1 MAGSGATRP
10 GVTRIVHLTDL
21 HFGCEAPGLVAPLQ
35 AAIRQAR
42 PDLVVVTGD
51 LSHRARAAQFRAAVA
66 FLDGLAARYVTMP
79 GNHDVPLFDLA
90 ARVLWPF
97 RGWRRAVGAGQ
108 GLQVAC
114 GAARVFCANTAD
126 PWRWRRGVL
135 RAREQQQMR
144 DWLAQG
150 TGGMVNDGGAV
161 NILACHHPLVVP
173 PGFDRGETRGAAA
186 ALPLLAGAGVQVVLS
201 GHLHHWDI
209 GPGITATT
217 SGPVLHVQTGTAL
230 CGRAGERDHGFAVLE
245 VAPGAVAVTPW
256 QHDSAT
262 GAFVPQS
269 AQRFRRAN
277 GGWLRDGTPGL

>member
-1 MAGSGATRP
+1 MASSGMASSGATRP

-21 HFGCEAPGLVAPLQ
+21 HFGCESPGLVAPLH
-35 AAIRQAR
+35 AAVRQAR

-66 FLDGLAARYVTMP
+66 FLDGLGARYVTMP

-108 GLQVAC
+108 GPQVAC
-114 GAARVFCANTAD
+114 GTARVFCANTAD
-126 PWRWRRGVL
+126 PMRWRGGVL
-135 RAREQQQMR
+135 RKAEQQQMR

-150 TGGMVNDGGAV
+150 DGGAV

-173 PGFDRGETRGAAA
+173 PGFDRGETRGASA
-186 ALPLLAGAGVQVVLS
+186 ALATLAGAGLQVVLS

-217 SGPVLHVQTGTAL
+217 PRPVLHVQTGTAL

-245 VAPGAVAVTPW
+245 IAAGAVAVTPW
-256 QHDSAT
+256 QHDAAT
-262 GAFVPQS
+262 GAFVPQPV
-269 AQRFRRAN
+269 QRFRRAE
-277 GGWLRDGTPGL
+277 GGWLRDVAPGP